1 MRCHRTV
8 RVITLPR
15 HFRLALFALS
25 ASLLAAPA
33 LTGQS
38 TPTPLTVEAINGN
51 EPLTG
56 TPPMGIAWSPD
67 GKQLTWLE
75 GGELKAMEIDSGK
88 RSVLVDHARLA
99 SLAGASKADPDRSE
113 GMLSYWWSPDGKHL
127 LFDSSGRLW
136 LFDLKNGTAIEMGYT
151 AAESGDNPSFSPN
164 SETIAFVREHGLW
177 IVRPRDQGV
186 AATPVVIAPSQS
198 SAITN
203 GEVDWLYGEE
213 LEVKSNYFWSP
224 DSSHIAYL
232 QMSEGNVPEYPLVDW
247 TLTHTKVDKQWYPQ
261 PGDPNPEVRLGI
273 IGATG
278 GHTSWIRLP
287 IHEGQDY
294 VPRFGWVDKKTI
306 WFETL
311 SRDNKRRALY
321 FADAFGSRESMQMLE
336 VTDGK
341 FLDMNYDI
349 SISGGAIVLTS
360 WKDGYNHIYLY
371 RYDTNNPMSVAA
383 SAPKQLTSGSWD
395 VNSVIA
401 VDLAHQQVFYA
412 SNETAPL
419 EQQLW
424 QVSFAGE
431 RKALT
436 TEAGTHDGDFNRATA
451 SGQTAFVDTF
461 SAYLVPPK
469 LRACKTAGECT
480 QLWSS
485 RSMDAY
491 HLQPRLQLETR
502 TRDGITLY
510 STLMLPEG
518 AQGAR
523 SVPLIVN
530 PYGGPT
536 GQTVQNRWGDDF
548 WGNNLL
554 FDELLAQ
561 HGFAVL
567 RTDNRGTAGQG
578 RDFAQTANR
587 NFGKVQFEDQIAA
600 LDAALEKY
608 PQLDPKRVGWWGWS
622 WGGFFTLYAMTHS
635 DRFAAGVAVAPV
647 TDWRIYD
654 SAYTERY
661 MGLPADEAQAYKD
674 GSVVNTATNLKGR
687 LLLVYGTN
695 DDNVHIVNTVQFVD
709 KLVNAG
715 IPYDLQIFPQKKHEI
730 SGSEA
735 RTQLFRRILAH
746 FEEYLKQGAASGK

>member
-1 MRCHRTV
+1 
-8 RVITLPR
+8 LPR
-15 HFRLALFALS
+15 RFGFVPFALCV
-25 ASLLAAPA
+25 LL
-33 LTGQS
+33 LTSPVLIGQS
-38 TPTPLTVEAINGN
+38 APTPLTVEAINGS

-56 TPPMGIAWSPD
+56 TPPAGIAWSPD

-99 SLAGASKADPDRSE
+99 SLAGAGKADPDRSE
-113 GMLSYWWSPDGKHL
+113 GALSYWWSPDGKHL

-136 LFDLKNGTAIEMGYT
+136 LFDLKTGTAIEMGFT
-151 AAESGDNPSFSPN
+151 VADSGDNPTFSPN
-164 SETIAFVREHGLW
+164 GETIAFVREHGLW

-232 QMSEGNVPEYPLVDW
+232 QMNEGNVPEYPLVDW
-247 TLTHTKVDKQWYPQ
+247 TLTHAKVDKQWYPQ
-261 PGDPNPEVRLGI
+261 PGDSNPDVRLGI
-273 IGATG
+273 VGATG

-294 VPRFGWVDKKTI
+294 VPRFGWVDKKTL

-371 RYDTNNPMSVAA
+371 RYDSNNPMSAAA

-401 VDLAHQQVFYA
+401 VDPAHQQIFYA
-412 SNETAPL
+412 SNEATLL

-436 TEAGTHDGDFNRATA
+436 TEAGTHDGNFAPDRLT
-451 SGQTAFVDTF
+451 FVDTF
-461 SAYLVPPK
+461 STNLVPPK
-469 LRACKTAGECT
+469 FRVCKTGGECLD
-480 QLWSS
+480 LWTS
-485 RSMDAY
+485 RSIDAY
-491 HLQPRLQLETR
+491 RLYPRLQLETK
-502 TRDGITLY
+502 TKDGTTLY

-518 AQGAR
+518 AQGAK

-567 RTDNRGTAGQG
+567 RTDNRGTAGRG
-578 RDFAQTANR
+578 RDFAQAAYR
-587 NFGKVQFEDQIAA
+587 DSGKVQFEDQIAA
-600 LDAALEKY
+600 LDAALEEY
-608 PQLDPKRVGWWGWS
+608 PQLDPKRLGWWGWS

-635 DRFAAGVAVAPV
+635 DRFIAGVAVAPV
-647 TDWRIYD
+647 TDWRHYD

-661 MGLPADEAQAYKD
+661 MGQPTDEPQVYQD
-674 GSVVNTATNLKGR
+674 SSVVNTAPNLKGR
-687 LLLVYGTN
+687 LLLVHGTS
-695 DDNVHIVNTVQFVD
+695 DDNVHIVNTVQFID

-715 IPYDLQIFPQKKHEI
+715 IPYDLQIFPRKKHEI
-730 SGSEA
+730 TGSEA
-735 RTQLFRRILAH
+735 RSQLFRRVLAH
-746 FEEYLKQGAASGK
+746 FEEYLKPDAAQWKSQ